1 MGYQRYR
8 GKLKDVPPPL
18 SRRGFDYYG
27 AESQLAIDALEKA
40 IAQARRYT
48 AKTPRQL
55 PPGESQYHVVSKGKY
70 LGVFTS
76 HSQVIDSVNGVSG
89 ARLIELD
96 AGQED
101 TFTSSPMTIQSF
113 NFSPTKPIDPVSS
126 PPAHSSSEI
135 DTSKLLNGSDIAEVN
150 VEGTPRQP
158 RKRGRR
164 PKSAAKPN
172 GEVTEV
178 NVERTPRQPRKVG
191 RPLKSAAKPNGEV
204 TEVNVEGTPRQPRK
218 VGRPRKSTTQAKAQ
232 GSATGPVEDRRHR
245 ISKSEPKSSPSLA
258 QKTLTAMFK
267 PTNPK

>member
-8 GKLKDVPPPL
+8 GKLRDIPPPL
-18 SRRGFDYYG
+18 SKRGFDYYG

-126 PPAHSSSEI
+126 PPAHSPSEI
-135 DTSKLLNGSDIAEVN
+135 DTSKLLNGSDIAEAN
-150 VEGTPRQP
+150 VKGTPRQP
-158 RKRGRR
+158 GKRGRR
-164 PKSAAKPN
+164 PKSAAKPS

-178 NVERTPRQPRKVG
+178 NVERTPRQPGKVG
-191 RPLKSAAKPNGEV
+191 RPP
-204 TEVNVEGTPRQPRK
+204 
-218 VGRPRKSTTQAKAQ
+218 KSTTQAKAQ

-267 PTNPK
+267 PVNRK

>member
-191 RPLKSAAKPNGEV
+191 RP
-204 TEVNVEGTPRQPRK
+204 
-218 VGRPRKSTTQAKAQ
+218 RKSTTQAKAQ